1 MIFREEATSAL
12 AGFHAVP
19 LSWSNWKL
27 EMLGFVEGGKPE
39 YLFKN
44 PSSRMRT
51 SNKLDPHMA
60 PGQNLNLGH
69 MGGRQVFFCALL
81 KSD

>member
-1 MIFREEATSAL
+1 
-12 AGFHAVP
+12 
-19 LSWSNWKL
+19 
-27 EMLGFVEGGKPE
+27 MLGFVEGGKPE

-44 PSSRMRT
+44 PSSRVRT

-60 PGQNLNLGH
+60 PGQNLNPHVGH
-69 MGGRQVFFCALL
+69 IGGRQVFFYALL